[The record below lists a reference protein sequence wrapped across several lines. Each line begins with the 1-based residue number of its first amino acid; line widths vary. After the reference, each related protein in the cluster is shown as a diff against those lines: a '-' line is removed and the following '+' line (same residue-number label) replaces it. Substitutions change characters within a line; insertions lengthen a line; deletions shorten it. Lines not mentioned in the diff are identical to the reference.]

1 MIDLLNDCK
10 FNWFTLCVS
19 VSVSMSVS
27 VSVFLLCFSFFFFA
41 VNFIGILFN
50 AFVGSQQG
58 GEKKALNQHQHFGY
72 QSKQKKIYRK
82 NKPKKTY
89 THQHTTNTHQNRN
102 IYTHIWKFF
111 DFFFSLHKFSSI
123 RSFDIYIYFLLP
135 FFP

>member
-1 MIDLLNDCK
+1 MIANSIDSH
-10 FNWFTLCVS
+10 CVCRCRC
-19 VSVSMSVS
+19 
-27 VSVFLLCFSFFFFA
+27 LCFCCAFLSFFFA

-89 THQHTTNTHQNRN
+89 THQHTQQ
-102 IYTHIWKFF
+102 THIKTETFIHTYENSLI
-111 DFFFSLHKFSSI
+111 FFFLCINFHLFAVL
-123 RSFDIYIYFLLP
+123 IYIYIS
-135 FFP
+135 FFPSFLS